1 MRKHERDCE
10 KVIQWIQALEE
21 DDVIEY
27 IRGFVKSNPVK
38 EEVVMLLKAL
48 RAGIAGVVES
58 YEKGRY
64 YVGEI
69 ICAMEMIAEVES
81 LLAPLAQ
88 KARVEEMVWVDAQ
101 EENLVEELLTF
112 QWNPVC
118 RTQRTEYA

>member
-1 MRKHERDCE
+1 MRKQELEFE

-27 IRGFVKSNPVK
+27 IREFVKSNPVK
-38 EEVVMLLKAL
+38 EEIVMLLKAM
-48 RAGIAGVVES
+48 RMGIAGVVES

-81 LLAPLAQ
+81 LLAPLT
-88 KARVEEMVWVDAQ
+88 KKTRVQETVWSDAQ

-112 QWNPVC
+112 QWKPVC
-118 RTQRTEYA
+118 RTRQTEYA